1 MSVLQ
6 IYLILQTQQTNQ
18 AGDNSQG
25 SQIAELDGELA
36 VYLAAS
42 KNVLTLRSLERD
54 LTQTRS
60 VIKRIWKGLKG

>member
-18 AGDNSQG
+18 AGDNSQS

-54 LTQTRS
+54 LTQACS

>member
-1 MSVLQ
+1 VSVLQ

-18 AGDNSQG
+18 AGDNSQSG
-25 SQIAELDGELA
+25 QIAELDGELA

>member
-1 MSVLQ
+1 VSVLQ

-18 AGDNSQG
+18 AGDNSQS